1 MFTTIHAQAFRDEE
15 GDRKEKRR
23 TIPIVMPEIGRLSMP
38 VGLMA
43 WSIVLGALSL
53 SSALG
58 ASLLAIGGMVGLRF
72 YYLRTV
78 EADNRSYL
86 LYNVRHTSL
95 TPVSLPLTSV
105 KIWLAAARISPVY
118 F

>member
-1 MFTTIHAQAFRDEE
+1 
-15 GDRKEKRR
+15 
-23 TIPIVMPEIGRLSMP
+23 MPEVGRLSMP

-86 LYNVRHTSL
+86 LYNVGHSSL
-95 TPVSLPLTSV
+95 TPGGASWTD
-105 KIWLAAARISPVY
+105 IREDMARGR
-118 F
+118 